1 MPTNFTKT
9 EFLDFLITAKVNT
22 YASQETHPVPVP
34 LLPGSKQ
41 LEYTQDQFLYRDI
54 YYGGD
59 SFIGQETVYYKG
71 EPIWAMAYAGGLME
85 NIPPGIKP
93 EAIYNFLGEALRLV
107 SPETPYRGPKHYQ
120 NGDFTYIDRHE
131 MENYLFWGTEAISF
145 QGRPVYSLHYS
156 GGWIK

>member
-1 MPTNFTKT
+1 MDFTHS

-22 YASQETHPVPVP
+22 YASQEAKPVVVP

-54 YYGGD
+54 YFGGE

-85 NIPPGIKP
+85 SVPSVLKPIK
-93 EAIYNFLGEALRLV
+93 IYNFLKKALRLV
-107 SPETPYRGPKHYQ
+107 SPETSYRGPKHYQ

-131 MENYLFWGTEAISF
+131 VENNLFWGTEAITF
-145 QGRPVYSLHYS
+145 QGQPVYTLHYS
-156 GGWIK
+156 GGSIK